1 MKSSFLCNLGS
12 GKFFPNNI
20 RRANY
25 HFTHSKKLKKK
36 PDNNTTPLGGIV
48 YLKNLTK
55 LRSKIAGLV

>member
-25 HFTHSKKLKKK
+25 HFTHNKKLKK
-36 PDNNTTPLGGIV
+36 PDNTTPLGGIV
-48 YLKNLTK
+48 YLKNLNK